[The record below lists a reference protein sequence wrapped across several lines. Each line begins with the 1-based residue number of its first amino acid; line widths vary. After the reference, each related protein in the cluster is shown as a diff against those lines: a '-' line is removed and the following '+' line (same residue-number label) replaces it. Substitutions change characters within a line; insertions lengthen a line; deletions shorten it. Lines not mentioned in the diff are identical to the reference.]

1 MTPGKLPPDH
11 SIDIREMTIDDLPA
25 VFHIGEDIFTAEKT
39 PTLYRTWD
47 EYEVTTLFNTDG
59 ELCLVAEQDDT
70 VCGFVLG
77 TTVNKHGSAWTYGY
91 VIWLGVHPH
100 WQQGKIGEKLFK
112 ELKERMIGKGV
123 RILIMDTD
131 AENKGAI
138 RFFRNQGFGK
148 ARKHVYMSLNLDR
161 TGGR

>member
-1 MTPGKLPPDH
+1 MKDGKPPSDH
-11 SIDIREMTIDDLPA
+11 GIDIREMTIDDLPA
-25 VFHIGEDIFTAEKT
+25 VFHIGEEIFTADKT

-77 TTVNKHGSAWTYGY
+77 TTVTKHGSAWTYGY
-91 VIWLGVHPH
+91 VIWLGVDPD
-100 WQQGKIGEKLFK
+100 WQKGKIGEKLFK

-138 RFFRNQGFGK
+138 RFFSNQGFGK

-161 TGGR
+161 PGGR

>member
-1 MTPGKLPPDH
+1 VNDGKPHPDH
-11 SIDIREMTIDDLPA
+11 GIDVREMTIDDLPA
-25 VFHIGEDIFTAEKT
+25 VFHIGEEIFTAEKT

-59 ELCLVAEQDDT
+59 ELCLVAEQDEM

-77 TTVNKHGSAWTYGY
+77 TTVTKHGSAWTYGY
-91 VIWLGVHPH
+91 VIWLGVHPE
-100 WQQGKIGEKLFK
+100 WQKGKIGEKLFK

-161 TGGR
+161 NGGR